1 MVSIFQIDCAEEM
14 GATDHLDGSGMCS
27 VMCGCECMCGQ
38 ARIYARAPG
47 ARAQGGKF
55 SGAAY

>member
-1 MVSIFQIDCAEEM
+1 MP
-14 GATDHLDGSGMCS
+14 GMHGLLKVNDS
-27 VMCGCECMCGQ
+27 YLQ

-55 SGAAY
+55 SGTAYLKNQD

>member
-1 MVSIFQIDCAEEM
+1 ML
-14 GATDHLDGSGMCS
+14 DHSAPVNGN
-27 VMCGCECMCGQ
+27 Q
-38 ARIYARAPG
+38 ACIYARAPG

>member
-1 MVSIFQIDCAEEM
+1 MMYREIIAV
-14 GATDHLDGSGMCS
+14 CS
-27 VMCGCECMCGQ
+27 ETRMQ

-47 ARAQGGKF
+47 AQAQGGKF